1 MAEKQLSVLEQ
12 LQFEQL
18 QELLEK
24 KRQKQEQEDQNK
36 AVRKAS
42 AIEMQKK
49 REQEIANQAMCPHM
63 KEKNMGSA
71 VVGTRD
77 SNMVTIFMCQ
87 RCFKEWDASNIPP
100 HLRPDPKLVG
110 GVIAGFIG

>member
-1 MAEKQLSVLEQ
+1 MAGKELTVLEQ

-24 KRQKQEQEDQNK
+24 KKQKQEQEDQNK

-49 REQEIANQAMCPHM
+49 RDQELANQAHCPHM

-77 SNMVTIFMCQ
+77 SNMVTIYMCQ
-87 RCFKEWDASNIPP
+87 RCFKEWDSSNIPP

-110 GVIAGFIG
+110 GVTGGWA